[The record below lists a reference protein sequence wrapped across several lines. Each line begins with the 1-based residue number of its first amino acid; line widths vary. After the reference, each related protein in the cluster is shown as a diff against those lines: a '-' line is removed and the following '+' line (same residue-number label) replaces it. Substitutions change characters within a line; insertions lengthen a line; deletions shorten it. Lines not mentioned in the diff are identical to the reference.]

1 MRRIAHTP
9 HPHVLK
15 PGVVDMVLVLT
26 VEPGFGGQKFMA
38 DKVGKVKALRARYP
52 ALSIE
57 VRCNMVCLQAG
68 GQAGRQAGRCNSKVQ
83 DARSHKPPQIHLCPL
98 PPTSGLQV
106 DGGLSPTTID
116 AAAAAGANVIVAGS
130 AIASAADQAA
140 VITALRASVD
150 RFAAK

>member
-68 GQAGRQAGRCNSKVQ
+68 GQAGRQVQFEGAGCSQ
-83 DARSHKPPQIHLCPL
+83 PQAFPDTPIPSA
-98 PPTSGLQV
+98 PN
-106 DGGLSPTTID
+106 IR
-116 AAAAAGANVIVAGS
+116 AAGGRRAVAHHH
-130 AIASAADQAA
+130 
-140 VITALRASVD
+140 
-150 RFAAK
+150 